1 MKQEM
6 RELILQQV
14 KDGKLTI
21 EEGMTQLERLEKLE
35 PERIQALEE
44 HQETE
49 KVDAYSV
56 ESLTTKLTS
65 AVDGLVTKLR
75 DSDFS
80 FSSNF
85 GPEVTYSKSFPFT
98 GKDILLDLF
107 NASATI
113 VSSDHDECEL
123 IVTGR
128 PLRQQD
134 ADKALEQLQSA
145 VKHSVIGDR
154 LVISLR
160 DKLVRAHV
168 ELYVPHHH
176 FDHLNVQTLNG
187 EVRADGIDVES
198 FRVQTANGRVVLHEV
213 HASEI
218 LVNTGNGTVEVE
230 ATESELVHVRTGNGS
245 VIVNG
250 KYDKASLKT
259 GNGNIR
265 AELATARPAKFEIAS
280 LAGNI
285 RLVLPHG
292 VEIEGELETNFGG
305 LHCNLDDLEIV
316 RDRKDVAQRRLE
328 FLSGRGQ
335 TPRIEVEAG
344 TRTGTIDL
352 EHGSLHTPSTFLEED
367 KHEPTEP
374 IDPVDPV
381 NPADLNNPFHQQ

>member
-14 KDGKLTI
+14 KEGKMTI
-21 EEGMTQLERLEKLE
+21 EEAMTQLERLERLE
-35 PERIQALEE
+35 PEQVEALEE
-44 HQETE
+44 RQDTE

-65 AVDGLVTKLR
+65 AVEGLVTKLR

-98 GKDILLDLF
+98 GSDISLDLF

-113 VSSDHDECEL
+113 VSSDAEDCEL

-154 LVISLR
+154 LVVSLR

-176 FDHLNVQTLNG
+176 FNRLLVQTLNG
-187 EVRADGIDVES
+187 EVRADGLDVENV
-198 FRVQTANGRVVLHEV
+198 RVQTANGRVVLHDV
-213 HASEI
+213 HASE
-218 LVNTGNGTVEVE
+218 LLLNTGNGTVEVE
-230 ATESELVHVRTGNGS
+230 GVEAELVHVRTGNGA
-245 VIVNG
+245 VIVGG

-265 AELATARPAKFEIAS
+265 AELATARPAKFELAS

-292 VEIEGELETNFGG
+292 VEVEGELETNFGG
-305 LHCNLDDLEIV
+305 LHCLLDELEII

-352 EHGSLHTPSTFLEED
+352 EHGSVYTPSTFLDED
-367 KHEPTEP
+367 KVEPA
-374 IDPVDPV
+374 DPVDPV
-381 NPADLNNPFHQQ
+381 DPGDLNNPFHQQ

>member
-1 MKQEM
+1 M
-6 RELILQQV
+6 
-14 KDGKLTI
+14 TI
-21 EEGMTQLERLEKLE
+21 EEAMTQLERLERLE
-35 PERIQALEE
+35 PEQGKALEE
-44 HQETE
+44 RQDTE

-65 AVDGLVTKLR
+65 AVEGLVTKLR

-98 GKDILLDLF
+98 GSDISLDLF

-113 VSSDHDECEL
+113 VSSDAEDCEL

-154 LVISLR
+154 LVVSLR

-176 FDHLNVQTLNG
+176 FNRLLVQTLNG
-187 EVRADGIDVES
+187 EVRADGLDVENV
-198 FRVQTANGRVVLHEV
+198 RVQTANGRVVLHDV
-213 HASEI
+213 HASE
-218 LVNTGNGTVEVE
+218 LLLNTGNGTVEVE
-230 ATESELVHVRTGNGS
+230 GVEAELVHVRTGNGA
-245 VIVNG
+245 VIVGG

-265 AELATARPAKFEIAS
+265 AELATARPAKFELAS

-292 VEIEGELETNFGG
+292 VEVEGELETNFGG
-305 LHCNLDDLEIV
+305 LHCLLDELEII

-352 EHGSLHTPSTFLEED
+352 EHGSVYTPSTFLDED
-367 KHEPTEP
+367 KVEPA
-374 IDPVDPV
+374 DPVDPV
-381 NPADLNNPFHQQ
+381 DPGDLNNPFHQQ

>member
-14 KDGKLTI
+14 KEGKMTI
-21 EEGMTQLERLEKLE
+21 EEAMTQLERLERLE
-35 PERIQALEE
+35 PEQVEALEE
-44 HQETE
+44 RQDTE

-65 AVDGLVTKLR
+65 AVEGLVTKLR

-98 GKDILLDLF
+98 GSDISLDLF

-113 VSSDHDECEL
+113 VSSDAEDCEL

-154 LVISLR
+154 LVVSLR

-176 FDHLNVQTLNG
+176 FNRLLVQTLNG
-187 EVRADGIDVES
+187 EVRADGLDVENV
-198 FRVQTANGRVVLHEV
+198 RVQTANGRVVLHDV
-213 HASEI
+213 HASE
-218 LVNTGNGTVEVE
+218 LLLNTGNGTVEVE
-230 ATESELVHVRTGNGS
+230 GVEAELVHVRTGNGA
-245 VIVNG
+245 VIVGG

-265 AELATARPAKFEIAS
+265 AELATARPAKFELAS

-292 VEIEGELETNFGG
+292 VEVEGELETNFGG
-305 LHCNLDDLEIV
+305 LHCLLDELEII

-352 EHGSLHTPSTFLEED
+352 EHGSVYTPSTFLDEN
-367 KHEPTEP
+367 KVEPA
-374 IDPVDPV
+374 DPVDPV
-381 NPADLNNPFHQQ
+381 DPGDLNNPFHQQ

>member
-1 MKQEM
+1 M

-14 KDGKLTI
+14 KEGKMTI
-21 EEGMTQLERLEKLE
+21 EEAMTQLERLERLE
-35 PERIQALEE
+35 PEQVQALEE
-44 HQETE
+44 RQDTE

-65 AVDGLVTKLR
+65 AVEGLVTKLR

-98 GKDILLDLF
+98 GSDISLDLF

-113 VSSDHDECEL
+113 VSSDAEDCEL

-154 LVISLR
+154 LVVSLR

-176 FDHLNVQTLNG
+176 FNHLLVQTLNG
-187 EVRADGIDVES
+187 EVRADGLDVENV
-198 FRVQTANGRVVLHEV
+198 RVQTANGRVVLHDV
-213 HASEI
+213 HASE
-218 LVNTGNGTVEVE
+218 LLLNTGNGTVEVE
-230 ATESELVHVRTGNGS
+230 GVEAELVHVRTGNGA
-245 VIVNG
+245 VIVGG

-265 AELATARPAKFEIAS
+265 AELATARPAKFELAS

-292 VEIEGELETNFGG
+292 VEVEGELETNFGG
-305 LHCNLDDLEIV
+305 LHCLLDELEII

-352 EHGSLHTPSTFLEED
+352 EHGSVYSPSTFLDED
-367 KHEPTEP
+367 KVEPA
-374 IDPVDPV
+374 DPVDPV
-381 NPADLNNPFHQQ
+381 DPGDLNNPFHQQ

>member
-1 MKQEM
+1 MNVKQEM

-14 KDGKLTI
+14 KEGKMTI
-21 EEGMTQLERLEKLE
+21 EEAMTQLERLERLE
-35 PERIQALEE
+35 PEQVQALEE
-44 HQETE
+44 RQDAE

-65 AVDGLVTKLR
+65 AVEGLVTKLR

-98 GKDILLDLF
+98 GSDISLDLF

-113 VSSDHDECEL
+113 VSSDAEDCEL

-145 VKHSVIGDR
+145 VKHSIIGDR
-154 LVISLR
+154 LVVSLR

-176 FDHLNVQTLNG
+176 FNRLLVQTLNG
-187 EVRADGIDVES
+187 EVRADGLDVENV
-198 FRVQTANGRVVLHEV
+198 RVQTANGRVVLHDV
-213 HASEI
+213 HASE
-218 LVNTGNGTVEVE
+218 LLLNTGNGTVEVE
-230 ATESELVHVRTGNGS
+230 GVEAELVHVRTGNGA
-245 VIVNG
+245 VIVGG

-265 AELATARPAKFEIAS
+265 AELATARPAKFELAS

-292 VEIEGELETNFGG
+292 VEVEGELETNFGG
-305 LHCNLDDLEIV
+305 LHCLLDELEII

-352 EHGSLHTPSTFLEED
+352 EHGSVYTPSTFLDED
-367 KHEPTEP
+367 KVEPA
-374 IDPVDPV
+374 DPVDPV
-381 NPADLNNPFHQQ
+381 DPGDLNNPFHQQ

>member
-1 MKQEM
+1 M

-14 KDGKLTI
+14 KEGKMTI
-21 EEGMTQLERLEKLE
+21 EEAMTQLERLERLE
-35 PERIQALEE
+35 PEQVKSLEE
-44 HQETE
+44 RQDTE

-65 AVDGLVTKLR
+65 AVEGLVTKLR

-98 GKDILLDLF
+98 GSDISLDLF

-113 VSSDHDECEL
+113 VSSDAEDCEL

-154 LVISLR
+154 LVVSLR

-176 FDHLNVQTLNG
+176 FNRLLVQTLNG
-187 EVRADGIDVES
+187 EVRADGLDVENV
-198 FRVQTANGRVVLHEV
+198 RVQTANGRVVLHDV
-213 HASEI
+213 HASE
-218 LVNTGNGTVEVE
+218 LLLNTGNGTVEVE
-230 ATESELVHVRTGNGS
+230 GVEAELVHVRTGNGA
-245 VIVNG
+245 VIVGG

-265 AELATARPAKFEIAS
+265 AELATARPAKFELAS

-292 VEIEGELETNFGG
+292 VEVEGELETNFGG
-305 LHCNLDDLEIV
+305 LHCLLDELEII

-352 EHGSLHTPSTFLEED
+352 EHGSVYTPSTFLDED
-367 KHEPTEP
+367 KVEPA
-374 IDPVDPV
+374 DPVDPV
-381 NPADLNNPFHQQ
+381 DPGDLNNPFHQQ

>member
-1 MKQEM
+1 M

-14 KDGKLTI
+14 KEGKMTI
-21 EEGMTQLERLEKLE
+21 EEAMTQLERLERLE
-35 PERIQALEE
+35 PEQVEALEE
-44 HQETE
+44 RQDTE

-65 AVDGLVTKLR
+65 AVEGLVTKLR

-98 GKDILLDLF
+98 GSDISLDLF

-113 VSSDHDECEL
+113 VSSDAEDCEL

-154 LVISLR
+154 LVVSLR

-176 FDHLNVQTLNG
+176 FNHLLVQTLNG
-187 EVRADGIDVES
+187 EVRADGLDVENV
-198 FRVQTANGRVVLHEV
+198 RVQTANGRVVLHDV
-213 HASEI
+213 HASE
-218 LVNTGNGTVEVE
+218 LLLNTGNGTVEVE
-230 ATESELVHVRTGNGS
+230 GVEAELVHVRTGNGA
-245 VIVNG
+245 VIVGG

-265 AELATARPAKFEIAS
+265 AELATARPAKFELAS

-292 VEIEGELETNFGG
+292 VEVEGELETNFGG
-305 LHCNLDDLEIV
+305 LHCLLDELEII

-352 EHGSLHTPSTFLEED
+352 EHGSVYTPSTFLDED
-367 KHEPTEP
+367 KVEPA
-374 IDPVDPV
+374 DPVDPV
-381 NPADLNNPFHQQ
+381 DPGDLNNPFHQQ

>member
-35 PERIQALEE
+35 PERVQALEE
-44 HQETE
+44 LQETE

-65 AVDGLVTKLR
+65 AVEGLVTKLR

-113 VSSDHDECEL
+113 VSSDNDECEL

-154 LVISLR
+154 LVVSLR

-187 EVRADGIDVES
+187 EVRADGLDVES
-198 FRVQTANGRVVLHEV
+198 LRVQTANGRVVLHEV
-213 HASEI
+213 HASEM

-230 ATESELVHVRTGNGS
+230 GAESELVHVRTGNGS

-265 AELATARPAKFEIAS
+265 AELATARPAKFELAS

-292 VEIEGELETNFGG
+292 VEVEGDLETNFGG
-305 LHCNLDDLEIV
+305 LHCDLDDLEIV

-374 IDPVDPV
+374 NDPVDPV

>member
-1 MKQEM
+1 M

-14 KDGKLTI
+14 KEGKMTI
-21 EEGMTQLERLEKLE
+21 EEAMTQLERLERLE
-35 PERIQALEE
+35 PEQIQALEE
-44 HQETE
+44 RQDTE

-65 AVDGLVTKLR
+65 AVEGLVTKLR

-98 GKDILLDLF
+98 GSDISLDLF

-113 VSSDHDECEL
+113 VSSDAEDCEL

-154 LVISLR
+154 LVVSLR

-176 FDHLNVQTLNG
+176 FNRLLVQTLNG
-187 EVRADGIDVES
+187 EVRADGLDVENV
-198 FRVQTANGRVVLHEV
+198 RVQTANGRVVLHDV
-213 HASEI
+213 HASE
-218 LVNTGNGTVEVE
+218 LLLNTGNGTVEVE
-230 ATESELVHVRTGNGS
+230 GVEAELVHVRTGNGA
-245 VIVNG
+245 VIVGG

-265 AELATARPAKFEIAS
+265 AELATARPAKFELAS

-292 VEIEGELETNFGG
+292 VEVEGELETNFGG
-305 LHCNLDDLEIV
+305 LHCLLDELEII

-352 EHGSLHTPSTFLEED
+352 EHGSVYTPSTFLDED
-367 KHEPTEP
+367 KVEPA
-374 IDPVDPV
+374 DPVDPV
-381 NPADLNNPFHQQ
+381 DPGDLNNPFHQQ

>member
-1 MKQEM
+1 M

-14 KDGKLTI
+14 KEGKMTI
-21 EEGMTQLERLEKLE
+21 EEAMTQLERLERLE
-35 PERIQALEE
+35 PEQVQALEE
-44 HQETE
+44 RQDTE

-65 AVDGLVTKLR
+65 AVEGLVTKLR

-98 GKDILLDLF
+98 GSDISLDLF

-113 VSSDHDECEL
+113 VSSDAEDCEL

-154 LVISLR
+154 LVVSLR

-176 FDHLNVQTLNG
+176 FNHLLVQTLNG
-187 EVRADGIDVES
+187 EVRADGLDVENV
-198 FRVQTANGRVVLHEV
+198 RVQTANGRVVLHDV
-213 HASEI
+213 HASE
-218 LVNTGNGTVEVE
+218 LLLNTGNGTVEVE
-230 ATESELVHVRTGNGS
+230 GVEAELVHVRTGNGA
-245 VIVNG
+245 VIVGG

-265 AELATARPAKFEIAS
+265 AELATARPAKFELAS

-292 VEIEGELETNFGG
+292 VEVEGELETNFGG
-305 LHCNLDDLEIV
+305 LHCLLDELEII
-316 RDRKDVAQRRLE
+316 RDRKHVAQRRLE

-352 EHGSLHTPSTFLEED
+352 EHGSVYTPSTFLDED
-367 KHEPTEP
+367 KVEPA
-374 IDPVDPV
+374 DPVDPV
-381 NPADLNNPFHQQ
+381 DPGDLNNPFHQQ

>member
-14 KDGKLTI
+14 KEGKMTI
-21 EEGMTQLERLEKLE
+21 EEAMTQLERLERLE
-35 PERIQALEE
+35 PEQVQAIEE
-44 HQETE
+44 RQDTE

-65 AVDGLVTKLR
+65 AVEGLVTKLR

-98 GKDILLDLF
+98 GSDISLDLF

-113 VSSDHDECEL
+113 VSSDAEDCEL

-154 LVISLR
+154 LVVSLR

-176 FDHLNVQTLNG
+176 FNHLLVQTLNG
-187 EVRADGIDVES
+187 EVRADGLDVENV
-198 FRVQTANGRVVLHEV
+198 RVQTANGRVVLHDV
-213 HASEI
+213 HASE
-218 LVNTGNGTVEVE
+218 LLLNTGNGTVEVE
-230 ATESELVHVRTGNGS
+230 GVEAELVHVRTGNGA
-245 VIVNG
+245 VIVGG

-265 AELATARPAKFEIAS
+265 AELATARPAKFELAS

-292 VEIEGELETNFGG
+292 VEVEGELETNFGG
-305 LHCNLDDLEIV
+305 LHCLLDELEII

-352 EHGSLHTPSTFLEED
+352 EHGSVYTPSTFLDED
-367 KHEPTEP
+367 KVEPA
-374 IDPVDPV
+374 DPVDPV
-381 NPADLNNPFHQQ
+381 DPGDLNNPFHQQ

>member
-1 MKQEM
+1 M

-14 KDGKLTI
+14 KEGKMTI
-21 EEGMTQLERLEKLE
+21 EEAMTQLERLERLE
-35 PERIQALEE
+35 PEQVQTLEE
-44 HQETE
+44 RQDTE

-65 AVDGLVTKLR
+65 AVEGLVTKLR

-98 GKDILLDLF
+98 GSDISLDLF

-113 VSSDHDECEL
+113 VSSDAEDCEL

-154 LVISLR
+154 LVVSLR

-176 FDHLNVQTLNG
+176 FNHLLVQTLNG
-187 EVRADGIDVES
+187 EVRADGLDVENV
-198 FRVQTANGRVVLHEV
+198 RVQTANGRVVLHDV
-213 HASEI
+213 HASE
-218 LVNTGNGTVEVE
+218 LLLNTGNGTVEVE
-230 ATESELVHVRTGNGS
+230 GVEAELVHVRTGNGA
-245 VIVNG
+245 VIVGG

-265 AELATARPAKFEIAS
+265 AELATARPAKFELAS

-292 VEIEGELETNFGG
+292 VEVEGELETNFGG
-305 LHCNLDDLEIV
+305 LHCLLDELEII

-352 EHGSLHTPSTFLEED
+352 EHGSVYTPSTFLDED
-367 KHEPTEP
+367 KVEPA
-374 IDPVDPV
+374 DPVDPV
-381 NPADLNNPFHQQ
+381 DPGDLNNPFHQQ

>member
-1 MKQEM
+1 M

-14 KDGKLTI
+14 KEGKMTI
-21 EEGMTQLERLEKLE
+21 EEAMTQLERLERLE
-35 PERIQALEE
+35 PEQVQSLEE
-44 HQETE
+44 RQDTE

-65 AVDGLVTKLR
+65 AVEGLVTKLR

-98 GKDILLDLF
+98 GSDISLDLF

-113 VSSDHDECEL
+113 VSSDAEDCEL

-154 LVISLR
+154 LVVSLR

-176 FDHLNVQTLNG
+176 FNRLLVQTLNG
-187 EVRADGIDVES
+187 EVRADGLDVENV
-198 FRVQTANGRVVLHEV
+198 RVQTANGRVVLHDV
-213 HASEI
+213 HASE
-218 LVNTGNGTVEVE
+218 LLLNTGNGTVEVE
-230 ATESELVHVRTGNGS
+230 GVEAELVHVRTGNGA
-245 VIVNG
+245 VIVGG

-265 AELATARPAKFEIAS
+265 AELATARPAKFELAS

-292 VEIEGELETNFGG
+292 VEVEGELETNFGG
-305 LHCNLDDLEIV
+305 LHCLLDELEII

-352 EHGSLHTPSTFLEED
+352 EHGSVYTPSTFLDED
-367 KHEPTEP
+367 KVEPA
-374 IDPVDPV
+374 DPVDPV
-381 NPADLNNPFHQQ
+381 DPGDLNNPFHQQ

>member
-1 MKQEM
+1 M

-14 KDGKLTI
+14 KEGKMTI
-21 EEGMTQLERLEKLE
+21 EEAMTQLERLERLE
-35 PERIQALEE
+35 PEQVQAIEE
-44 HQETE
+44 RQDTE

-65 AVDGLVTKLR
+65 AVEGLVTKLR

-98 GKDILLDLF
+98 GSDISLDLF

-113 VSSDHDECEL
+113 ISSDAEDCEL

-154 LVISLR
+154 LVVSLR

-176 FDHLNVQTLNG
+176 FNHLLVQTLNG
-187 EVRADGIDVES
+187 EVRADGLDVENV
-198 FRVQTANGRVVLHEV
+198 RVQTANGRVVLHDV
-213 HASEI
+213 HASE
-218 LVNTGNGTVEVE
+218 LLLNTGNGTVEVE
-230 ATESELVHVRTGNGS
+230 GVEAELVHVRTGNGA
-245 VIVNG
+245 VIVGG

-265 AELATARPAKFEIAS
+265 AELATARPAKFELAS

-292 VEIEGELETNFGG
+292 VEVEGELETNFGG
-305 LHCNLDDLEIV
+305 LHCLLDELEII

-352 EHGSLHTPSTFLEED
+352 EHGSVYTPSTFLDED
-367 KHEPTEP
+367 KVEPA
-374 IDPVDPV
+374 DPVDPV
-381 NPADLNNPFHQQ
+381 DPGDLNNPFHQQ

>member
-1 MKQEM
+1 M

-14 KDGKLTI
+14 KEGKMTI
-21 EEGMTQLERLEKLE
+21 EEAMTQLERLERLE
-35 PERIQALEE
+35 PEQVQALEE
-44 HQETE
+44 RQDTE

-65 AVDGLVTKLR
+65 AVEGLVTKLR

-98 GKDILLDLF
+98 GSDISLDLF

-113 VSSDHDECEL
+113 VSSDAEDCEL

-154 LVISLR
+154 LVVSLR

-176 FDHLNVQTLNG
+176 FNRLLVQTLNG
-187 EVRADGIDVES
+187 EVRADGLDVENV
-198 FRVQTANGRVVLHEV
+198 RVQTANGRVVLHDV
-213 HASEI
+213 HASE
-218 LVNTGNGTVEVE
+218 LLLNTGNGTVEVE
-230 ATESELVHVRTGNGS
+230 GVEAELVHVRTGNGA
-245 VIVNG
+245 VIVGG

-265 AELATARPAKFEIAS
+265 AELATARPAKFELAS

-292 VEIEGELETNFGG
+292 VEVEGELETNFGG
-305 LHCNLDDLEIV
+305 LHCLLDELEII

-352 EHGSLHTPSTFLEED
+352 EHGSVYTPSTFLDED
-367 KHEPTEP
+367 KVEPA
-374 IDPVDPV
+374 DPVDPV
-381 NPADLNNPFHQQ
+381 DPGDLNNPFHQQ

>member
-1 MKQEM
+1 M

-14 KDGKLTI
+14 KEGKMTI
-21 EEGMTQLERLEKLE
+21 EEAMTQLERLERLE
-35 PERIQALEE
+35 PEQVQALEE
-44 HQETE
+44 RQDTE

-65 AVDGLVTKLR
+65 AVEGLVTKLR

-98 GKDILLDLF
+98 GSDISLDLF

-113 VSSDHDECEL
+113 VSSDAEDCEL

-145 VKHSVIGDR
+145 VKHSVIEDR
-154 LVISLR
+154 LVVSLR

-176 FDHLNVQTLNG
+176 FNHLLVQTLNG
-187 EVRADGIDVES
+187 EVRADGLDVENV
-198 FRVQTANGRVVLHEV
+198 RVQTANGRVVLHDV
-213 HASEI
+213 HASE
-218 LVNTGNGTVEVE
+218 LLLNTGNGTVEVE
-230 ATESELVHVRTGNGS
+230 GVEAELVHVRTGNGA
-245 VIVNG
+245 VIVGG

-265 AELATARPAKFEIAS
+265 AELATARPAKFELAS

-285 RLVLPHG
+285 RLALPHG
-292 VEIEGELETNFGG
+292 VEVEGELETNFGG
-305 LHCNLDDLEIV
+305 LHCLLDELEII

-352 EHGSLHTPSTFLEED
+352 EHGSVYTPSTFLDED
-367 KHEPTEP
+367 KVEPA
-374 IDPVDPV
+374 DPVDPV
-381 NPADLNNPFHQQ
+381 DPGDLNNPFHQQ

>member
-35 PERIQALEE
+35 PERMQALEE

-292 VEIEGELETNFGG
+292 VEVEGDLETNFGG
-305 LHCNLDDLEIV
+305 LHCDLDDLEIV

-374 IDPVDPV
+374 NDPVDPV

>member
-1 MKQEM
+1 M

-14 KDGKLTI
+14 KEGKMTI
-21 EEGMTQLERLEKLE
+21 EEAMTQLERLERLE
-35 PERIQALEE
+35 PEQVQALEE
-44 HQETE
+44 RQDAE

-65 AVDGLVTKLR
+65 AVEGLVTKLR

-98 GKDILLDLF
+98 GSDISLDLF

-113 VSSDHDECEL
+113 VSSDAEDCEL

-154 LVISLR
+154 LVVSLR

-176 FDHLNVQTLNG
+176 FNRLLVQTLNG
-187 EVRADGIDVES
+187 EVRADGLDVENV
-198 FRVQTANGRVVLHEV
+198 RVQTANGRVVLHDV
-213 HASEI
+213 HASE
-218 LVNTGNGTVEVE
+218 LLLNTGNGTVEVE
-230 ATESELVHVRTGNGS
+230 GVEAELVHVRTGNGA
-245 VIVNG
+245 VIVGG

-265 AELATARPAKFEIAS
+265 AELATARPAKFELAS

-292 VEIEGELETNFGG
+292 VEVEGELETNFGG
-305 LHCNLDDLEIV
+305 LHCLLDELEII

-352 EHGSLHTPSTFLEED
+352 EHGSVYTPSTFLDED
-367 KHEPTEP
+367 KVEPA
-374 IDPVDPV
+374 DPVDPV
-381 NPADLNNPFHQQ
+381 DPGDLNNPFHQQ